1 MTSAKL
7 SAGRLSVFT
16 DDVNLVVHQP
26 IVLRVSSGAWD
37 DARWCHRPHAVILSV
52 HSQHILSLNWDHVL
66 SYVTIGW
73 LRADSHVQLT
83 KTTKNMVLFTPDI
96 LYRRNCFFLNLWN
109 FANGPWWKRWHICC
123 YFESDLCRQ
132 HKQPCS
138 GSALAAAVTYL
149 CRTKPAAPVSRQIS

>member
-1 MTSAKL
+1 MPSTTGTL
-7 SAGRLSVFT
+7 S
-16 DDVNLVVHQP
+16 
-26 IVLRVSSGAWD
+26 
-37 DARWCHRPHAVILSV
+37 RWCWENAPPCSNCKSDLCDVCKTVCWSSLCFHRRCESCGASANRIARQR
-52 HSQHILSLNWDHVL
+52 QHILSLNWDHVL

-109 FANGPWWKRWHICC
+109 FANGPRWKRWHICC

-132 HKQPCS
+132 HKPFKA
-138 GSALAAAVTYL
+138 ALRWECVGCCCNL
-149 CRTKPAAPVSRQIS
+149 PLPD